1 MPAPASRK
9 PTATAAAKLGLGT
22 AQFGS
27 DYGVS
32 NARGR
37 IPGAEAAAILQ
48 TAARGGVPLIDTAA
62 DYGEAE
68 TVLGALLPQPNPFR
82 IVTKTAPLARGGVDR
97 VEAGARASLHR
108 LGVDRADAL
117 LV

>member
-37 IPGAEAAAILQ
+37 IPGAEAAL
-48 TAARGGVPLIDTAA
+48 
-62 DYGEAE
+62 
-68 TVLGALLPQPNPFR
+68 
-82 IVTKTAPLARGGVDR
+82 
-97 VEAGARASLHR
+97 
-108 LGVDRADAL
+108 DAL
-117 LV
+117 TQMIEDRFDEER